1 MFDVLADI
9 ANRPAL
15 LDHFTGDY
23 NLLQIRSDG
32 VGAGARFRVD
42 VPRRTMWMETVI
54 ESLDRPHRIVERGS
68 TGRGGRMPVRT
79 VFELVETS
87 DGMTQVTVTFWM
99 SPEHWWDRVREA
111 LSVGRERWWR
121 RRWRRGLDRLREIVE
136 SGQPVPGRLRVA
148 GGNPSLTG
156 VP

>member
-1 MFDVLADI
+1 MLADV
-9 ANRPAL
+9 ANRPAF

-23 NLLQIRSDG
+23 NLLRIRSEG

-42 VPRRTMWMETVI
+42 VPLRTMWMETVI
-54 ESLDRPHRIVERGS
+54 DRLDPPYRIDERGS
-68 TGRGGRMPVRT
+68 TGRGGRIPART
-79 VFELVETS
+79 VFELVETG
-87 DGMTQVTVTFWM
+87 DGMTQVTVTFWT
-99 SPEHWWDRVREA
+99 SPEHWWDRVRDMVA
-111 LSVGRERWWR
+111 LGQARWWR

-136 SGQPVPGRLRVA
+136 SEQPVPGRLRAA